1 MRLPRRTR
9 FSANEDVEVDTRES
23 SALEGGRSL
32 ILDAIAITLE
42 QRQVGQPWYTSTINL
57 QLASLGVCTL
67 CRNMAMLHVQIE
79 RRTPPTLWVDATHS
93 WAPKSPLKH
102 AIGKLAMFASRK
114 GASGRKKQAGIAS
127 HATKCHME
135 VARVVIIP
143 CKSLAAGAG
152 MFHSGRRVQ
161 LRRCGGTGRVPEGTQ
176 KTCLRFTIQ
185 STPRKHHLA
194 M

>member
-1 MRLPRRTR
+1 MIKPGKTQPRRSTCFR
-9 FSANEDVEVDTRES
+9 ALFHSES
-23 SALEGGRSL
+23 FTAITHQCAAHVLDYFLVVAGRSL

-114 GASGRKKQAGIAS
+114 GASGRKN
-127 HATKCHME
+127 
-135 VARVVIIP
+135 
-143 CKSLAAGAG
+143 
-152 MFHSGRRVQ
+152 RRVSQ
-161 LRRCGGTGRVPEGTQ
+161 VTP
-176 KTCLRFTIQ
+176 Q
-185 STPRKHHLA
+185 SVTWR
-194 M
+194 